1 MINSTQQVGRP
12 LCNIKWHQHIYF
24 FFFKV
29 TPTYDILKL
38 ISYNV
43 YKKRKRKKLGIIRN
57 YTYSKF
63 DHRRKPEAGATG
75 QGIYITKIVNIS
87 LDSIKHKT
95 EGTYWLNTELKF
107 VLLPRSGPW
116 TFGQDN
122 SNKDF
127 YFFSVYSK
135 SLSLKSS
142 SFWFLIPLSLKREE
156 DKMESVLAAWQV
168 ATLGGI
174 VSWIMIS
181 SCLNV
186 TQKLRSL
193 LQPWVTHYVIIGTP
207 FILQIQVSRFFPPN
221 WTIPIFQNLIFFIV
235 CWL

>member
-1 MINSTQQVGRP
+1 MY
-12 LCNIKWHQHIYF
+12 IK
-24 FFFKV
+24 KE
-29 TPTYDILKL
+29 
-38 ISYNV
+38 
-43 YKKRKRKKLGIIRN
+43 KRKKLDIIRN

-63 DHRRKPEAGATG
+63 DHRRKARSRGHRITG

-116 TFGQDN
+116 MFGQDN

-127 YFFSVYSK
+127 YFFSLYSN